1 MSGTTVKLTENSVFR
16 YVRPINVGDICRWQ
30 VYIKVL
36 GIMGF

>member
-16 YVRPINVGDICRWQ
+16 YVRPINVGDLCRWQ